1 MNFIT
6 YCINLLIFIWGTICL
21 DGFRLALK
29 YNALGEYTETNID
42 INTLLSLTVLNSII
56 IVTNYRNIV
65 IINVLN
71 VIATFLIGVVILYNY
86 THCHYECLGFY
97 DGHRFNYYWALLSIL
112 PYLQFVLGILL
123 TLITIR
129 KREIPKVLE
138 NNNNYEYSEVTRVI

>member
-6 YCINLLIFIWGTICL
+6 YCINLLIFVWGTICL

-56 IVTNYRNIV
+56 IATNYRNIT
-65 IINVLN
+65 IISVLN
-71 VIATFLIGVVILYNY
+71 VVAAFLIGIVTLYNY
-86 THCHYECLGFY
+86 IHCHYECLEFY
-97 DGHRFNYYWALLSIL
+97 DGRRFNYYWALLSIL
-112 PYLQFVLGILL
+112 PYLQFVLGVLL

>member
-6 YCINLLIFIWGTICL
+6 YCINLVIFIWGTICL
-21 DGFRLALK
+21 DGFRVALK

-71 VIATFLIGVVILYNY
+71 VIASFLIGVVILYNY
-86 THCHYECLGFY
+86 SHCHYECLGFY
-97 DGHRFNYYWALLSIL
+97 DGHRFNYYWVLLSIL
-112 PYLQFVLGILL
+112 PYLQFVLGVLL
-123 TLITIR
+123 TLIAVR
-129 KREIPKVLE
+129 KRQISTVSD
-138 NNNNYEYSEVTRVI
+138 NNNYEYSEVTRVI